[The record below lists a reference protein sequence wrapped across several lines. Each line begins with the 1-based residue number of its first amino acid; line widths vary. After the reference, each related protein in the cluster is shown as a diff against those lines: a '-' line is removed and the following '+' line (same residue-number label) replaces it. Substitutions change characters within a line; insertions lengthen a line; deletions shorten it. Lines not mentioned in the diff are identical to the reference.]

1 MPRRLFCATGLG
13 MTLVGIAGITES
25 VEVGAVELE
34 GRVAVEGEGS
44 FNDIFGEEEL
54 ERDAALSLGI

>member
-25 VEVGAVELE
+25 IEVGAVELE

-44 FNDIFGEEEL
+44 FNGIFGEEEL

>member
-13 MTLVGIAGITES
+13 VTLVGIAGITES
-25 VEVGAVELE
+25 VEVGAVEPE
-34 GRVAVEGEGS
+34 GRAAVEGDGS
-44 FNDIFGEEEL
+44 FIDIFGEEEL